1 MASFGSTIT
10 FKTFITCPSHCF
22 DWLYLVKR
30 IILVLETSCINVK
43 WNSIEP
49 KFFWVGSFWYFCSIF
64 KPAFEVLRCKK
75 SLLVWVAIT
84 ISLWVKKAS
93 HCFTWQ
99 TGWFELLLLRVTV
112 VANDP
117 TVAQS
122 FLISRRIC
130 HFSLLVSLL
139 GLLLRCGAFACGAT
153 WTGLVACL
161 EIVAFEY
168 CENLFN
174 SSFSSQTFILR

>member
-99 TGWFELLLLRVTV
+99 TGWFELLLLHVTV
-112 VANDP
+112 LLQMIQLSHKVFW
-117 TVAQS
+117 
-122 FLISRRIC
+122 FLVEFVTFLYWWAC
-130 HFSLLVSLL
+130 LVSFCAVGPLPV
-139 GLLLRCGAFACGAT
+139 GLLEPV
-153 WTGLVACL
+153 W
-161 EIVAFEY
+161 
-168 CENLFN
+168 
-174 SSFSSQTFILR
+174 